1 MDEILVS
8 IIITTYERNEKVIK
22 RAIDSVF
29 NQTYKNWELIV
40 VDDNKKDEVSKNVQ
54 TILNEINDT
63 RIIYIKNEENMGS
76 AKSRNHGIEKSK
88 GKYITFLDDDDEWE
102 KEKLEKQLK
111 KILSDHSALV
121 YCDYY
126 YIDKNG
132 KMNIRKSDKQNLPG
146 SNDFERLLCCNFI
159 GSTSFPLIKT
169 SVLKSVGGFNKD
181 LQSSQDH
188 ELWLRIA
195 QKYEISYINEPLVKY
210 YFTDIAITRSI
221 DKKIQ
226 GFNYIL
232 NEFKNE
238 YNNNPE
244 ILHYRYIFISNVFFG
259 NHCLKLGLQYL
270 KKAFIIKPLS
280 VKNLSVIPKV
290 LKKVFN
296 IS

>member
-1 MDEILVS
+1 MISCV
-8 IIITTYERNEKVIK
+8 ITTYK
-22 RAIDSVF
+22 REPEVLKKAVDSILS
-29 NQTYKNWELIV
+29 QSYKDIEIIV
-40 VDDNKKDEVSKNVQ
+40 VNDAPEDSELSNRLYKMLSEYDFPINYVVHESNKGACEARN
-54 TILNEINDT
+54 TG
-63 RIIYIKNEENMGS
+63 IKNSNGE
-76 AKSRNHGIEKSK
+76 
-88 GKYITFLDDDDEWE
+88 YIAFLDDDDEWE

-169 SVLKSVGGFNKD
+169 SVLKSVVGFNKD

>member
-1 MDEILVS
+1 MIL
-8 IIITTYERNEKVIK
+8 
-22 RAIDSVF
+22 ID
-29 NQTYKNWELIV
+29 
-40 VDDNKKDEVSKNVQ
+40 
-54 TILNEINDT
+54 
-63 RIIYIKNEENMGS
+63 
-76 AKSRNHGIEKSK
+76 
-88 GKYITFLDDDDEWE
+88 
-102 KEKLEKQLK
+102 
-111 KILSDHSALV
+111 
-121 YCDYY
+121 
-126 YIDKNG
+126 
-132 KMNIRKSDKQNLPG
+132 
-146 SNDFERLLCCNFI
+146 CCNFI